1 IALKVMVDAWAAAAA
16 AQREG
21 AFQAA
26 VAVRQIEIGLVSM
39 LSLSS
44 GLTAIVYGVA
54 LLLDHMYPR
63 WVGGLAIMGGFPTMV
78 AGMVLAYTGF
88 LGWRWRS
95 ICRRTPFCSCGWSF
109 LEGTCGGEEESRG
122 VWRR

>member
-1 IALKVMVDAWAAAAA
+1 
-16 AQREG
+16 
-21 AFQAA
+21 
-26 VAVRQIEIGLVSM
+26 AVRQIEIGLVSM

-88 LGWRWRS
+88 SGLAMAINMPSNSLLLVWMVILGGYMWRGGGGRRDVSTALRS
-95 ICRRTPFCSCGWSF
+95 KKRQPGRRRR
-109 LEGTCGGEEESRG
+109 GGGGPRG
-122 VWRR
+122 E